1 MANETVVENPTDPA
15 ATGTANPAPEAGQTV
30 QTPTTKA
37 DPAQGGAPNGDPA
50 SAGAPTGQPAFD
62 VQKSYE
68 ELRKQFTRVTQDYS
82 KDRKTWNQTLSELQ
96 SLKQAH
102 AQTAELL
109 SKATQTPIDPARFYE
124 DFKTQ
129 GPKVFD
135 GYVKQQVAEQTKQLQ
150 EAYVEQANTALLLE
164 AKLEKLHRKL
174 DTKTYPDFAE
184 LETVMQEIADSE
196 DCPIDWNQPIGVV
209 YDALYKL
216 ARSRSS
222 ESAVKAAEEFGRKQ
236 AEEAARKEAATAV
249 PGSGKGGSVTAD
261 PRKMTAAQL
270 RQHFISQGMVEEE

>member
-1 MANETVVENPTDPA
+1 MANETVV
-15 ATGTANPAPEAGQTV
+15 ANPADPTAGAPASTEGQPNA
-30 QTPTTKA
+30 TPTTQA
-37 DPAQGGAPNGDPA
+37 DPAQPGATNGEPASKGDPA
-50 SAGAPTGQPAFD
+50 GQPAFD
-62 VQKSYE
+62 VQKSYG
-68 ELRKQFTRVTQDYS
+68 ELRKEFTRVTQDYA
-82 KDRKTWNQTLSELQ
+82 KDRKTWNQTLTELQ
-96 SLKQAH
+96 ELKKAH

-109 SKATQTPIDPARFYE
+109 SKATETPIDPARFYE

-135 GYVKQQVAEQTKQLQ
+135 GYVQKQVAAQTKQLQ
-150 EAYVEQANTALLLE
+150 DAYVEQANNALLLE
-164 AKLEKLHRKL
+164 AKLEKLHRRL
-174 DTKTYPDFAE
+174 DTKTYPDFSE

-222 ESAVKAAEEFGRKQ
+222 ENAVKAAEEFGAKQ

-249 PGSGKGGSVTAD
+249 PGSGKGGAPVTD
-261 PRKMTAAQL
+261 PKNMTAAQL
-270 RQHFISQGMVEEE
+270 REHFIRQGMVEEE

>member
-1 MANETVVENPTDPA
+1 MANETVVANQADPA
-15 ATGTANPAPEAGQTV
+15 ASGTANPAPEAGQSV
-30 QTPTTKA
+30 QNPTTQA
-37 DPAQGGAPNGDPA
+37 DPTQSGAPNGDPA
-50 SAGAPTGQPAFD
+50 SKGEPTGQSAFD

-96 SLKQAH
+96 ALKAAH

-135 GYVKQQVAEQTKQLQ
+135 DYIGKQVAERTKQL
-150 EAYVEQANTALLLE
+150 EAAYVEQANMALLTE
-164 AKLEKLHRKL
+164 TKLEKLQRTL
-174 DTKTYPDFAE
+174 DTKNYPDFAA
-184 LETVMQEIADSE
+184 LEPVMQEIAD
-196 DCPIDWNQPIGVV
+196 DPNTPIDWNQPIGAV

-216 ARSRSS
+216 ARNRSS
-222 ESAVKAAEEFGRKQ
+222 ESAVKAAEEFGKKQ

>member
-1 MANETVVENPTDPA
+1 MANETVVENPADPA
-15 ATGTANPAPEAGQTV
+15 AGAGQPDPAAGQPG

-50 SAGAPTGQPAFD
+50 STGAPTGQPAFD
-62 VQKSYE
+62 VQKSYD

-82 KDRKTWNQTLSELQ
+82 KDRKTWQQTLSELQ
-96 SLKQAH
+96 ALKQAH
-102 AQTAELL
+102 AQTAEQL
-109 SKATQTPIDPARFYE
+109 SKAMKTPIDPARFYE

-135 GYVKQQVAEQTKQLQ
+135 GYVNERVQEATKQLQ

-164 AKLEKLHRKL
+164 AKLEKLHRKM
-174 DTKTYPDFAE
+174 DTKNYPDYAE
-184 LETVMQEIADSE
+184 LEPLMQEIADDEST
-196 DCPIDWNQPIGVV
+196 PIDWNQPIGVV
-209 YDALYKL
+209 YDTLYKL

-222 ESAVKAAEEFGRKQ
+222 ENAVKAAEEFGKKQ

-249 PGSGKGGSVTAD
+249 PGSGKGGAPTAD

-270 RQHFISQGMVEEE
+270 RQHFISQGLVEEE